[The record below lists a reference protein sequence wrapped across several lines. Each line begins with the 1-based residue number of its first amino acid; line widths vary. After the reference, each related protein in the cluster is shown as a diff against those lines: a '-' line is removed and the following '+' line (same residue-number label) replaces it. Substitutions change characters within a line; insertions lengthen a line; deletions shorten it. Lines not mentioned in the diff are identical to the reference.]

1 MTSASALGLDF
12 SKPPISP
19 YPHEER
25 SKRREG
31 VRRMRKLSEDVRYF
45 VDRGLEPDP
54 TIAQVANAI
63 TGVADPR
70 MQVNLLD
77 QIADKIQ
84 HEHLEKLSAL
94 AKNDFSAFCEV
105 ISPEEPPESPWHIW
119 LTNFLQEVEMSPD
132 LNKVVLNVP
141 PGHAK
146 PLADTT
152 PVLMGDGAYK
162 LLRDI
167 KVGDQVWTHAQ
178 RARPVTAIHDQGKLA
193 TVWVETTAGRRVQAA
208 LDHPFLVKLGE
219 REDGSPIAEWI
230 NAGDLRPGMDL
241 VVAAHTPPRLVH
253 HRYDGDHTDYDA
265 FLHRARMLGYMA
277 IGGAL
282 HWQKSKT
289 QVTPS
294 PDFRLSTHKRPLM
307 KAILTLVKKD
317 LGHHMSVC
325 KVSSQNTF
333 VARLGVKAFRDLNAG
348 DWFTYEP
355 EKRRAPPAIFTASRE
370 EIAAFVGAAF
380 TLRGEVIRRLKGK
393 NLRLYHRSQDLLS
406 DIQKLCATLGAFS
419 SLDRGDPDF
428 GGRPCLNLD
437 FGAVEALQAAGV
449 TFDAE
454 TDADL
459 AAQPPKVLGAA
470 FDPGLDTVVSVM
482 PGKKASCLCL
492 TVEEDHS
499 FTAETLVVKNST
511 YASRL
516 FVAWRLGR
524 DPNQRIIGGGHSQN
538 FVENEFSSKIRD
550 IVESPEYQKVFPAVV
565 IDHKTNAKQ
574 QWKLAGYKGQY
585 VARGVGQGIHG
596 FRATFICVDDPYSKI
611 EDANSPVHRRKVEQ
625 WFDADIGS
633 RALPG
638 CKTFLIM
645 TRFHGEDLTNHLEE
659 MNKVLPADAQWKIVT
674 VPAICFDEDTDLL
687 GRKVG
692 ELLWDY
698 YPLSYFVDKK
708 VQFGFLGFAL
718 TYQQV
723 SSAANPDNIASK
735 FNFYDYLPH
744 ESPEA
749 LARAPKDQFGRPQP
763 DLSDFYRRTIVSV
776 DTAAKTTERADYTVV
791 QVWREDFK
799 GNHYLVHQDRR
810 KVEFNDLI
818 AMIEGP
824 ALKYRAD
831 QILVED
837 KGSGTQYLQN
847 RGATD
852 SQKRQ
857 APAPLVAV
865 NPGVAGKEFRFDGV
879 TPMITA
885 GEVWLPKNAP
895 WIEQLLVEVGQFP
908 DSAHDDQVDA
918 LSQYLNHAK
927 KNRTRYGSRKITKHT

>member
-1 MTSASALGLDF
+1 MTLASHKTAL
-12 SKPPISP
+12 SP

-25 SKRREG
+25 AKRRAG
-31 VRRMRKLSEDVRYF
+31 VRRMRKLAEDIRADHVR
-45 VDRGLEPDP
+45 DREQDP
-54 TIAQVANAI
+54 QRAAAATAI
-63 TGVADPR
+63 TGVTEPHH
-70 MQVNLLD
+70 QVALLE

-84 HEHLEKLSAL
+84 TEHLDKLYPL
-94 AKNDFSAFCEV
+94 ARDDFSAFCEV

-119 LTNFLQEVEMSPD
+119 LTNFLQEVELSPD

-146 PLADTT
+146 PLHEDTL
-152 PVLMGDGAYK
+152 VLMGDGAYRPLK
-162 LLRDI
+162 DI
-167 KVGDQVWTHAQ
+167 QVGDRVWTHAG
-178 RARPVTAIHDQGKLA
+178 RARPVTAVHEQGKLS
-193 TVWVETTAGRRVQAA
+193 TVEIVTEAGRIVRAA
-208 LDHPFLVKLGE
+208 PDHPFLVKLGTKD
-219 REDGSPIAEWI
+219 DGTPIAEWI
-230 NAGDLRPGMDL
+230 NAGDLRPGMP
-241 VVAAHTPPRLVH
+241 VVISAHKPPSVE
-253 HRYDGDHTDYDA
+253 HRHYDGDHTTAETYNKP
-265 FLHRARMLGYMA
+265 LRRAEALGYMA
-277 IGGAL
+277 LGGAL

-294 PDFRLSTHKRPLM
+294 PDFRLSTHKRALM
-307 KAILTLVKKD
+307 KHIVKLVKTG
-317 LGHHMSVC
+317 LGHHISVC
-325 KVSSQNTF
+325 KVASQNTF
-333 VARLGVKAFRDLNAG
+333 VARLGVKGFRDLNAG

-355 EKRRAPPAIFTASRE
+355 EKRRVPPCIFTASKD
-370 EIAAFVGAAF
+370 EIAAFLGAAF
-380 TLRGEVIRRLKGK
+380 SLRGEVIRRLRGK
-393 NLRLYHRSQDLLS
+393 NLRLYHRSMDLLL
-406 DIQKLCATLGAFS
+406 DVQKLCATLGAAG

-437 FGAVEALQAAGV
+437 FAAVAALQAAGV
-449 TFDAE
+449 SFDGE
-454 TDADL
+454 TDTDL
-459 AAQPPKVLGAA
+459 VNQPPFTMLI
-470 FDPGLDTVVSVM
+470 PRPSDTDAVVSVL
-482 PGKKASCLCL
+482 PAKKARCLCL

-538 FVENEFSSKIRD
+538 FVENEFSSKIRN
-550 IVESPEYQKVFPAVV
+550 IVTSPEFQRVFPGITV
-565 IDHKTNAKQ
+565 DHQTNAKQ
-574 QWKLAGYKGQY
+574 QWAIAGYKGQY

-633 RALPG
+633 RALPN

-659 MNKVLPADAQWKIVT
+659 MNKVLPDNAKWKIVT
-674 VPAICFDEDTDLL
+674 VPAICFDEETDLL
-687 GRKVG
+687 GRKIG
-692 ELLWDY
+692 EFLWDY

-708 VQFGFLGFAL
+708 IQFGFLGFAL

-735 FNFYDYLPH
+735 FNFYDSLPH
-744 ESPEA
+744 ESPEVK
-749 LARAPKDQFGRPQP
+749 ARAPRDQFGRPQINEG
-763 DLSDFYRRTIVSV
+763 DFYRRTIVSV
-776 DTAAKTTERADYTVV
+776 DTASKTTERADYTVV
-791 QVWREDFK
+791 QVWREDFRGK
-799 GNHYLVHQDRR
+799 HYLVHQDRR

-818 AMIEGP
+818 SMIEAP
-824 ALKYRAD
+824 AIKYRAD

-847 RGATD
+847 RGSTD
-852 SQKRQ
+852 NQKRQ
-857 APAPLVAV
+857 APCPLVAV
-865 NPGVAGKEFRFDGV
+865 NPGVAGKSFRFDGV
-879 TPMITA
+879 TPMIE
-885 GEVWLPKNAP
+885 GGDVWLPKDAP
-895 WIEQLLVEVGQFP
+895 WIEQLLVEIGQFP

-918 LSQYLNHAK
+918 MSQYLNHAK